1 MAADPQAPEADS
13 HHVAPLSKGMGLVL
27 HYSCTSIAGALVK
40 THPGPDIP
48 VSGGEFLPLLWEQR
62 SLTSCFL
69 LRSRLGCQV
78 CVKKSMDGL
87 TVRVPMDVS
96 DMRKQLEVGKQSKQ

>member
-1 MAADPQAPEADS
+1 MFNRSFSENPS
-13 HHVAPLSKGMGLVL
+13 W
-27 HYSCTSIAGALVK
+27 TR
-40 THPGPDIP
+40 HPS
-48 VSGGEFLPLLWEQR
+48 VGGGFLPLLWEQR

-78 CVKKSMDGL
+78 CIKKSMDGL

-96 DMRKQLEVGKQSKQ
+96 DMRRQLEVGKQSKQ

>member
-1 MAADPQAPEADS
+1 M
-13 HHVAPLSKGMGLVL
+13 
-27 HYSCTSIAGALVK
+27 K

-48 VSGGEFLPLLWEQR
+48 VWVGISPLLWEQR
-62 SLTSCFL
+62 SLTSYFL

-78 CVKKSMDGL
+78 CVKKSMDGV

-96 DMRKQLEVGKQSKQ
+96 DIRKQLDVGKQSKQ